1 MSIIKYKKRN
11 LVNQARRITNNSTYI
26 CIQQQQNTKKT
37 QHHEPSIP
45 ACFFSRAEK
54 NNSLGKFDKIS
65 NMTAAPDKLKP
76 RSHC

>member
-1 MSIIKYKKRN
+1 VIDCFCACRKECVRKQKYNNKTHKKN
-11 LVNQARRITNNSTYI
+11 
-26 CIQQQQNTKKT
+26 T

-45 ACFFSRAEK
+45 AYFFSRAEK
-54 NNSLGKFDKIS
+54 NNSLDKFDKIS

>member
-1 MSIIKYKKRN
+1 MY
-11 LVNQARRITNNSTYI
+11 STT
-26 CIQQQQNTKKT
+26 TKHQENT

-45 ACFFSRAEK
+45 VCFFSRAEK